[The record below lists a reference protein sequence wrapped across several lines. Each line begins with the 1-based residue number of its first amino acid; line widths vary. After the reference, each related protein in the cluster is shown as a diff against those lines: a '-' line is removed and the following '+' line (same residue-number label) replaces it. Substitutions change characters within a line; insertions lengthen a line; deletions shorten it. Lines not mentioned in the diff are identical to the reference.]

1 MSSTLN
7 NLKAIS
13 SIHNPFTSELKE
25 TPKFEPKKEIAIE
38 RESRFKEAS
47 LAEILNDEEI
57 NNIIKENASSID
69 HLLDNLGEEDE
80 NVRIK
85 SGLVGLGRKYARMHE
100 DDGTA
105 SEVDKAFNP
114 QIDKL
119 NSLLVDVTRDTE
131 EIEKDI
137 NQIRRLSNGR
147 NYQRMNELIETKATL
162 HNTTLSI
169 IKELSSIEKNKFD
182 IKSKLNKN
190 NTESMDPSMA
200 SGSILQNIFGIGHD
214 ALLNSVDGREGSS
227 GAIMY
232 DEAPEDSDE
241 YGESIYNKNFP
252 DISDDESEGDKF
264 IKYENRGVEMI
275 LEEFDDGTKKIYAQ
289 DNEGNIVDD
298 YPIPK
303 DIDALTFEINTR
315 TGTAT
320 DQLQRKYKYIS
331 R

>member
-25 TPKFEPKKEIAIE
+25 TPKFEPKKEITIE

-47 LAEILNDEEI
+47 LAEILNDEEV

-147 NYQRMNELIETKATL
+147 NYQRMNELIDTKATL

-182 IKSKLNKN
+182 IKAKLNKN
-190 NTESMDPSMA
+190 TADTMDPSMA

-303 DIDALTFEINTR
+303 DIDSLTFEINTR